1 MKEFFDS
8 EIFIYIVR
16 PIIYIALAYIFYKVV
31 IIFINRA
38 LNNKHLKNKNKKRV
52 NTTLSLINNCLK
64 YIVILLTILIILNSF
79 GIDVSSILAG
89 VGIMAAVLTLAFQDL
104 AKDFIAGISIVMEDQ
119 FEIGDNVMINGF
131 RGDVIEMGLKTTR
144 IRDYKGAVQII
155 ANHMITEVT
164 NYSLNPSLAE
174 VTISIDSDNDL
185 DKVENIIKKT
195 METIDKTYDFLKG
208 NTELWGV
215 EMVDQNSVTYKV
227 VVKTKWGKDFD
238 IKRKMRKDLQD
249 ALTKAGIKMPQTH
262 MEVRNGK

>member
-16 PIIYIALAYIFYKVV
+16 PVIYIGLAYILYKI
-31 IIFINRA
+31 IIFFLKKA
-38 LNNKHLKNKNKKRV
+38 LHTKYLKNKNKKRV

-64 YIVILLTILIILNSF
+64 YIIIFLTILLILNSF
-79 GIDVSSILAG
+79 GINVSSILAG
-89 VGIMAAVLTLAFQDL
+89 LGIVAAVLTLAFQDL

-131 RGDVIEMGLKTTR
+131 RGDVIAMGLKTTR
-144 IRDYKGAVQII
+144 IKDYKGAVQII
-155 ANHMITEVT
+155 SNHMITEVT

-174 VTISIDSDNDL
+174 VTISVDSDNDL
-185 DKVENIIKKT
+185 DKVEKIIRRT

-227 VVKTKWGKDFD
+227 AVKTKSGKDFE
-238 IKRKMRKDLQD
+238 IQRKMRKDLQD

>member
-1 MKEFFDS
+1 MKEFFAS

-52 NTTLSLINNCLK
+52 NTTLSIINNCLK
-64 YIVILLTILIILNSF
+64 YIVIFLTILVVLNSY

-174 VTISIDSDNDL
+174 VTIQVDSDNDL

-195 METIDKTYDFLKG
+195 MEQIDKTYDFLKG
-208 NTELWGV
+208 KTELWGV

-227 VVKTKWGKDFD
+227 VVKTKSGKDFD
-238 IKRKMRKDLQD
+238 IQRNMRRDLQA
-249 ALTKAGIKMPQTH
+249 ALTTAGIKMPQTH

>member
-1 MKEFFDS
+1 MKEFLDS

-16 PIIYIALAYIFYKVV
+16 PIIYIGFAYISYKV
-31 IIFINRA
+31 ITFFLTKA
-38 LNNKHLKNKNKKRV
+38 LHTKYLKSKNKKRV

-64 YIVILLTILIILNSF
+64 YIIIFLTILVILNSF
-79 GIDVSSILAG
+79 GINVSSILAG
-89 VGIMAAVLTLAFQDL
+89 LGIVAAVLTLAFQDL

-144 IRDYKGAVQII
+144 IKDYKGAVQII
-155 ANHMITEVT
+155 SNHMITEVT

-174 VTISIDSDNDL
+174 VTISVDSDNNL
-185 DKVENIIKKT
+185 DKVEKIIRKT
-195 METIDKTYDFLKG
+195 MDTIDKTYDFLKG

-215 EMVDQNSVTYKV
+215 EMVDQNAVTYKL
-227 VVKTKWGKDFD
+227 VVKTKTGKDFD
-238 IKRKMRKDLQD
+238 VQRKMRKDLQD

>member
-1 MKEFFDS
+1 MKDFFAS

-16 PIIYIALAYIFYKVV
+16 PVIYIGLAYILYK
-31 IIFINRA
+31 IITFFLIKA
-38 LNNKHLKNKNKKRV
+38 LHTKYLKNKNKKRV

-64 YIVILLTILIILNSF
+64 YIIIFLTILLILNSF
-79 GIDVSSILAG
+79 GINVSSILAG

-131 RGDVIEMGLKTTR
+131 RGDVIAMGLKTTR
-144 IRDYKGAVQII
+144 IKDYKGAVQII
-155 ANHMITEVT
+155 SNHMITEVT

-174 VTISIDSDNDL
+174 VTISIDSDNNL
-185 DKVENIIKKT
+185 DKVEKIIRKT

-215 EMVDQNSVTYKV
+215 EMVEQNSVTYKV
-227 VVKTKWGKDFD
+227 AVKTKSGKDFE
-238 IKRKMRKDLQD
+238 IQRKMRKDLQD

>member
-1 MKEFFDS
+1 MKEFLDS

-16 PIIYIALAYIFYKVV
+16 PIIYIGFAYISYKV
-31 IIFINRA
+31 ITFFLTKA
-38 LNNKHLKNKNKKRV
+38 LHTKYLKSKNKKRV

-64 YIVILLTILIILNSF
+64 YIIIFLTILILLNSF
-79 GIDVSSILAG
+79 GINVSSILAG
-89 VGIMAAVLTLAFQDL
+89 LGIVAAVLTLAFQDL

-144 IRDYKGAVQII
+144 IKDYKGAVQII
-155 ANHMITEVT
+155 SNHMITEVT

-174 VTISIDSDNDL
+174 VTISVDSDNNL
-185 DKVENIIKKT
+185 DKVEKIIRKT
-195 METIDKTYDFLKG
+195 MDTIDKTYDFLKG

-215 EMVDQNSVTYKV
+215 EMLEQNAVTYKLA
-227 VVKTKWGKDFD
+227 VKTKTGKDFD
-238 IKRKMRKDLQD
+238 VQRKMRKDLQD

>member
-1 MKEFFDS
+1 MKDFFAS

-16 PIIYIALAYIFYKVV
+16 PVIYIGLAYILYK
-31 IIFINRA
+31 IITFFLIKA
-38 LNNKHLKNKNKKRV
+38 LHTKYLKNKNKKRV

-64 YIVILLTILIILNSF
+64 YIIIFLTILLILNSF
-79 GIDVSSILAG
+79 GINVSSILAG
-89 VGIMAAVLTLAFQDL
+89 LGIVAAVLTLAFQDL

-131 RGDVIEMGLKTTR
+131 RGDVIAMGLKTTR
-144 IRDYKGAVQII
+144 IKDYKGAVQII
-155 ANHMITEVT
+155 SNHMITEVT

-185 DKVENIIKKT
+185 DKVEKIIRKT

-215 EMVDQNSVTYKV
+215 EMVEQNSVTYKV
-227 VVKTKWGKDFD
+227 AVKTKSGKDFE
-238 IKRKMRKDLQD
+238 IQRKMRKDLQD

>member
-1 MKEFFDS
+1 LKDFFAS
-8 EIFIYIVR
+8 EIYIYIVR
-16 PIIYIALAYIFYKVV
+16 PVIYIGLAYILYK
-31 IIFINRA
+31 IITFFLIKA
-38 LNNKHLKNKNKKRV
+38 LHTKYLKNKNKKRV

-64 YIVILLTILIILNSF
+64 YIIIFLTILLILNSF
-79 GIDVSSILAG
+79 GINVSSILAG
-89 VGIMAAVLTLAFQDL
+89 LGIVAAVLTLAFQDL

-155 ANHMITEVT
+155 SNHMITEVT

-185 DKVENIIKKT
+185 DKVEKIIRKT

-215 EMVDQNSVTYKV
+215 EMVEQNSVTYKV
-227 VVKTKWGKDFD
+227 AVKTKSGKDFE
-238 IKRKMRKDLQD
+238 IQRKMRKDLQD

>member
-52 NTTLSLINNCLK
+52 NTTLSILNNCLK

-174 VTISIDSDNDL
+174 VTIQVDSDNDL

-227 VVKTKWGKDFD
+227 AVKTKSGKDFE
-238 IKRKMRKDLQD
+238 IQRKMRKDLQD

>member
-16 PIIYIALAYIFYKVV
+16 PVIYIGLAYILYK
-31 IIFINRA
+31 IITFFLIKA
-38 LNNKHLKNKNKKRV
+38 LHTKYLKNKNKKRV

-64 YIVILLTILIILNSF
+64 YIIIFLTILLILNSF
-79 GIDVSSILAG
+79 GINVSSILAG
-89 VGIMAAVLTLAFQDL
+89 LGIVAAVLTLAFQDL

-131 RGDVIEMGLKTTR
+131 RGDVIAMGLKTTR
-144 IRDYKGAVQII
+144 IKDYKGAVQII
-155 ANHMITEVT
+155 SNHMITEVT

-185 DKVENIIKKT
+185 DKVEKIIRKT

-215 EMVDQNSVTYKV
+215 EMVEQNSVTYKV
-227 VVKTKWGKDFD
+227 AVKTKSGKDFE
-238 IKRKMRKDLQD
+238 IQRKMRKDLQD
-249 ALTKAGIKMPQTH
+249 ALTKASIKMPQTH

>member
-1 MKEFFDS
+1 MEEFFSS
-8 EIFIYIVR
+8 EIFKYIVL
-16 PIIYIALAYIFYKVV
+16 PIIYIGLAYIFYKL
-31 IIFINRA
+31 FIYFLNKA

-52 NTTLSLINNCLK
+52 KTTLSIINNCLK
-64 YIVILLTILIILNSF
+64 YIIIFLTILVILNNY
-79 GIDVSSILAG
+79 GINVSSILAG
-89 VGIMAAVLTLAFQDL
+89 LGIVAAVLTLAFQDL

-131 RGDVIEMGLKTTR
+131 RGDVIAMGLKTTR
-144 IRDYKGAVQII
+144 IRDYKGAVKII

-174 VTISIDSDNDL
+174 VTIAVDSDNDL
-185 DKVENIIKKT
+185 DKVEKIIKKT
-195 METIDKTYDFLKG
+195 IEKIDSTYENLKG

-227 VVKTKWGKDFD
+227 AVKTKSGYDFE
-238 IKRKMRKDLQD
+238 IQRNMRRDLQA
-249 ALTKAGIKMPQTH
+249 ALTAGNIKMPQTH

>member
-52 NTTLSLINNCLK
+52 NTTLSILNNCLK

-215 EMVDQNSVTYKV
+215 EMVEQNSVTYKV
-227 VVKTKWGKDFD
+227 AVKTKSGKDFE
-238 IKRKMRKDLQD
+238 IQRKMRKDLQD

>member
-16 PIIYIALAYIFYKVV
+16 PVIYIGLAYILYK
-31 IIFINRA
+31 IITFFLIKA
-38 LNNKHLKNKNKKRV
+38 LHTKYLKNKNKKRV

-64 YIVILLTILIILNSF
+64 YIIIFLTILLILNSF
-79 GIDVSSILAG
+79 GINVSSILAG
-89 VGIMAAVLTLAFQDL
+89 LGIVAAVLTLAFQDL

-131 RGDVIEMGLKTTR
+131 RGDVIAMGLKTTR
-144 IRDYKGAVQII
+144 IKDYKGAVQII
-155 ANHMITEVT
+155 SNHMITEVT

-185 DKVENIIKKT
+185 DKVEKIIRKT

-227 VVKTKWGKDFD
+227 AVKTKSGKDFE
-238 IKRKMRKDLQD
+238 IQRKMRKDLQD
-249 ALTKAGIKMPQTH
+249 AITKAGIKMPQTH

>member
-52 NTTLSLINNCLK
+52 NTTLSILNNCLK

-174 VTISIDSDNDL
+174 VTIQVDSDNDL

-195 METIDKTYDFLKG
+195 MERIDKTYDFLKG

-227 VVKTKWGKDFD
+227 VVKTKSGKDFD
-238 IKRKMRKDLQD
+238 IQRKMRKDLQA
-249 ALTKAGIKMPQTH
+249 ALTTAGIKMPQTH

>member
-1 MKEFFDS
+1 MKEFLDS

-16 PIIYIALAYIFYKVV
+16 PVIYIGFAYISYKV
-31 IIFINRA
+31 ITFFLTKA
-38 LNNKHLKNKNKKRV
+38 LHTKYLKNKNKKRV

-64 YIVILLTILIILNSF
+64 YIIIFLTILILLNSF
-79 GIDVSSILAG
+79 GINVSSILAG
-89 VGIMAAVLTLAFQDL
+89 LGIVAAVLTLAFQDL

-144 IRDYKGAVQII
+144 IKDYKGAVQII
-155 ANHMITEVT
+155 SNHMITEVT

-174 VTISIDSDNDL
+174 VTISVDSDNNL
-185 DKVENIIKKT
+185 DKVEKIIRKT
-195 METIDKTYDFLKG
+195 MDTIDKTYDFLKG

-215 EMVDQNSVTYKV
+215 EMLEQNAVTYKLA
-227 VVKTKWGKDFD
+227 VKTKTGKDFD
-238 IKRKMRKDLQD
+238 VQIKMRKDLQD
-249 ALTKAGIKMPQTH
+249 ALTKAGIKMPQSH

>member
-1 MKEFFDS
+1 MQEFFET
-8 EIFIYIVR
+8 EIFTYIVR
-16 PIIYIALAYIFYKVV
+16 PIIYVALAYIFYKVV

-64 YIVILLTILIILNSF
+64 YIVIFLTILVVLNSY

-155 ANHMITEVT
+155 SNHMITEVT
-164 NYSLNPSLAE
+164 NYSLNASLAE
-174 VTISIDSDNDL
+174 VTIAVDTDNDL
-185 DKVENIIKKT
+185 DKVEKIIRKT
-195 METIDKTYDFLKG
+195 MENIDKTYDFLKG
-208 NTELWGV
+208 KTELWGV
-215 EMVDQNSVTYKV
+215 EMVDQNAVTYKV
-227 VVKTKWGKDFD
+227 VVKTKAC
-238 IKRKMRKDLQD
+238 KDLDIQRNMRRD
-249 ALTKAGIKMPQTH
+249 LQAALTAANIKMPQTH

>member
-1 MKEFFDS
+1 MKDFFAS
-8 EIFIYIVR
+8 EIYIYIVR
-16 PIIYIALAYIFYKVV
+16 PVIYIGLAYILYK
-31 IIFINRA
+31 IITFFLIKA
-38 LNNKHLKNKNKKRV
+38 LHTKYLKNKNKKRV

-64 YIVILLTILIILNSF
+64 YIIIFLTILLILNSF
-79 GIDVSSILAG
+79 GINVSSILAG
-89 VGIMAAVLTLAFQDL
+89 LGIVAAVLTLAFQDL

-155 ANHMITEVT
+155 SNHMITEVT

-185 DKVENIIKKT
+185 DKVEKIIRKT

-215 EMVDQNSVTYKV
+215 EMVEQNSVTYKV
-227 VVKTKWGKDFD
+227 AVKTKSGKDFE
-238 IKRKMRKDLQD
+238 IQRKMRKDLQD

>member
-1 MKEFFDS
+1 MKDFFDS

-16 PIIYIALAYIFYKVV
+16 PVIYIGLAYILYK
-31 IIFINRA
+31 IITFFLIKA
-38 LNNKHLKNKNKKRV
+38 LHTKYLKNKNKKRV

-64 YIVILLTILIILNSF
+64 YIIIFLTILLILNSF
-79 GIDVSSILAG
+79 GINVSSILAG

-131 RGDVIEMGLKTTR
+131 RGDVIAMGLKTTR
-144 IRDYKGAVQII
+144 IKDYKGAVQII
-155 ANHMITEVT
+155 SNHMITEVT

-185 DKVENIIKKT
+185 DKVEKIIRKT

-215 EMVDQNSVTYKV
+215 EMVEQNSVTYKV
-227 VVKTKWGKDFD
+227 AVKTKSGKDFE
-238 IKRKMRKDLQD
+238 IQRKMRKDLQD

>member
-1 MKEFFDS
+1 MKEFFAS

-16 PIIYIALAYIFYKVV
+16 PVIYIGLAYILYK
-31 IIFINRA
+31 IITFFLIKA
-38 LNNKHLKNKNKKRV
+38 LHTKYLKNKNKKRV

-64 YIVILLTILIILNSF
+64 YIIIFLTILLILNSF
-79 GIDVSSILAG
+79 GINVSSILAG
-89 VGIMAAVLTLAFQDL
+89 LGIVAAVLTLAFQDL

-131 RGDVIEMGLKTTR
+131 RGDVIAMGLKTTR
-144 IRDYKGAVQII
+144 IKDYKGAVQII
-155 ANHMITEVT
+155 SNHMITEVT

-185 DKVENIIKKT
+185 DKVEKIIRKT

-215 EMVDQNSVTYKV
+215 EMVDKNSVTYKV
-227 VVKTKWGKDFD
+227 AVKTKSGKDFE
-238 IKRKMRKDLQD
+238 IQRKMRKDLQD

>member
-1 MKEFFDS
+1 MKDFFAS

-16 PIIYIALAYIFYKVV
+16 PVIYIGLAYILYK
-31 IIFINRA
+31 IITFFLIKA
-38 LNNKHLKNKNKKRV
+38 LHTKYLKNKNKKRV

-64 YIVILLTILIILNSF
+64 YIIIFLTILLILNSF
-79 GIDVSSILAG
+79 GINVSSILAG
-89 VGIMAAVLTLAFQDL
+89 LGIVAAVLTLAFQDL

-144 IRDYKGAVQII
+144 IKDYKGAVQII
-155 ANHMITEVT
+155 SNHMITEVT

-185 DKVENIIKKT
+185 DKVEKIIRKT

-227 VVKTKWGKDFD
+227 AVKTKSGKDFE
-238 IKRKMRKDLQD
+238 IQRKMRKDLQD